1 MFSKPR
7 AIALLLAFSIA
18 SITTA
23 FLSLVNNVPVGA
35 FLVAYTISFS
45 ATYILSNV
53 ILDFLFFKEIN
64 KIYGLLDKVK
74 KKDLSHLEEVGKP
87 LFNPLQ
93 RLNQEIYTYASLKQ
107 REIDELKRLA
117 KFRKEFLADVSHEL
131 KTPIFAAQ
139 GFIHTLLD
147 GAVEDETVRMKFLQ
161 KAAKNL
167 DGLDNLVQDLL
178 TLSHMETG
186 EIKMNIDTF
195 NIYDLTQEVFDQV
208 ELKAGKKQMNMNFV
222 SDCEK
227 KVYVKADQQRI
238 YQVMLNL
245 ISNAVKYTK
254 EGGKVTVDFKIERG
268 EVITSVKDT
277 GRGIPPEDIK
287 RIFER
292 FYRVEKSR
300 SRDKGGTGLGL
311 AIVKHI
317 LEAHNS
323 KIQVSS
329 TVGKGS
335 TFSFKLPKGKIEE
348 KVKNMH

>member
-1 MFSKPR
+1 MFKPR
-7 AIALLLAFSIA
+7 GISLLLAFSIA
-18 SITTA
+18 LITTA
-23 FLSLVNNVPVGA
+23 FLSLVNGVPAGA
-35 FLVAYTISFS
+35 LIVTFTISFS
-45 ATYILSNV
+45 ATYILTNV
-53 ILDFLFFKEIN
+53 ILDFLFFREIN

-74 KKDLSHLEEVGKP
+74 KKDLNHLEEDKKP

-147 GAVEDETVRMKFLQ
+147 GAVEDENVRMKFLQ

-178 TLSHMETG
+178 SLSHMETG
-186 EIKMNIDTF
+186 EIKMNVDTF
-195 NIYDLTQEVFDQV
+195 NLYNLTQEVFDQI
-208 ELKAGKKQMNMNFV
+208 ELKADKKQMILQFAP
-222 SDCEK
+222 DIPK
-227 KVYVKADQQRI
+227 KVFVKADQQRI

-245 ISNAVKYTK
+245 ISNAIKYTK
-254 EGGKVTVDFKIERG
+254 EGGEVTVDFKMEKG
-268 EVITSVKDT
+268 EVITLIKDT

-323 KIQVSS
+323 KINVMS

-335 TFSFKLPKGKIEE
+335 TFSFKLPKAKQE
-348 KVKNMH
+348 N

>member
-1 MFSKPR
+1 MLFKPR
-7 AIALLLAFSIA
+7 GIALLLAFSIA
-18 SITTA
+18 IITTA

-35 FLVAYTISFS
+35 YLVTFTISFS
-45 ATYILSNV
+45 ATYILTNV

-64 KIYGLLDKVK
+64 KIYGLLEKVK
-74 KKDLSHLEEVGKP
+74 KKDLGNLEQVGKP
-87 LFNPLQ
+87 LLNPLQ
-93 RLNQEIYTYASLKQ
+93 KLNQEIYSYASLKQ

-147 GAVEDETVRMKFLQ
+147 GAAEDENVRMKFLQ

-186 EIKMNIDTF
+186 EIKMNIEIF
-195 NIYDLTQEVFDQV
+195 NIYDLTQEVFDQI
-208 ELKAGKKQMNMNFV
+208 EHKADKKQMNMNFV
-222 SDCEK
+222 SGCPT

-254 EGGKVTVDFKIERG
+254 EGGIVTVDFKIEKG
-268 EVITSVKDT
+268 EVTTLVSDT

-311 AIVKHI
+311 AIVKHV

-329 TVGKGS
+329 IVGKGS

-348 KVKNMH
+348 KLKI